1 MKLRKIRKQHLL
13 KPALKLATA
22 TLGTLALAMAF
33 ASTAKAGC
41 GPAIPGN
48 TSLIPQQGG
57 QFVQAAYSGA
67 EFRRSAARED
77 DHNADPSIVGL
88 WQFKVVALGNQAGPT
103 DYSLLDDGLEVW
115 HSDGT
120 EIENSDVHPPI
131 TSNFCLGVYEKDG
144 PLSYHL
150 HHIALPWNAAGTAPA
165 GSVDIKE
172 NVVLDPKGNFF
183 SGSVVMDV
191 YDPNGNHVGH
201 VTGRVTATR
210 ITAD

>member
-1 MKLRKIRKQHLL
+1 MKLEEIVKQHFVRR
-13 KPALKLATA
+13 ALKLATA
-22 TLGTLALAMAF
+22 TLAALALATAV

-41 GPAIPGN
+41 GPAISAS
-48 TSLIPQQGG
+48 TFLVPQPSG
-57 QFVQAAYSGA
+57 QFIEAAYHPA
-67 EFRRSAARED
+67 EFRRVAARDD
-77 DHNADPSIVGL
+77 DHDADPSIVGL
-88 WQFKVVALGNQAGPT
+88 WQFKVTALGNQAGPP
-103 DYSLLDDGLEVW
+103 DYTLLDDGLEVW

-131 TSNFCLGVYEKDG
+131 TSNFCLGVYVKDG

-150 HHIALPWNAAGTAPA
+150 NHFALPWNATGTAPA
-165 GSVDIKE
+165 GTVNIKE

-183 SGSVVMDV
+183 SGSVVMDI